1 MKTRYQTMKKAY
13 ILKCKIEAMQAEL
26 AELTAELIADIES
39 SEDKN
44 TVFGDVKCKYIAPS
58 QPTMTLDSKMVKEK
72 YPTIFAECQK
82 QTAGKK
88 AYIRW

>member
-13 ILKCKIEAMQAEL
+13 TL
-26 AELTAELIADIES
+26 
-39 SEDKN
+39 
-44 TVFGDVKCKYIAPS
+44 KCKYIAPS
-58 QPTMTLDSKMVKEK
+58 KPTMTLDSKMDKEK